1 MVMAQWLNKV
11 WGVSPQM
18 IAAVSNLSTSRKLK
32 AETNNDAAG
41 SNPTNV
47 RGYEL
52 VPLNFSYKVG
62 RAAGCPDPRAE
73 YGSWWSLVGLYAPFY
88 LAGRRFGA
96 PRYLLTEVKPS
107 NIVLG
112 DDGEWIECSIDL
124 TFEEYANEAA
134 GDKGSVTATSVS
146 SATAIGSAA
155 SAVSA
160 ASAIKIGAT
169 TADKATRKVT
179 TL

>member
-18 IAAVSNLSTSRKLK
+18 IAAISGLSTSRRLQK
-32 AETNNDAAG
+32 ETNNDAEG
-41 SNPTNV
+41 SNPTNI

-52 VPLNFSYKVG
+52 MPLSFSYKVG

-73 YGSWWSLVGLYAPFY
+73 FGSWWSLVGLYAPFY

-96 PRYLLTEVKPS
+96 QRYLLTEVKPS
-107 NIVLG
+107 DVKLTDN
-112 DDGEWIECSIDL
+112 GEWIECTIDL
-124 TFEEYANEAA
+124 TFEEYAGEAA

-146 SATAIGSAA
+146 RATAIGSAA
-155 SAVSA
+155 SVVNS

>member
-18 IAAVSNLSTSRKLK
+18 IAAISNFSTSRTLK
-32 AETNNDAAG
+32 KETNNDAEG
-41 SNPTNV
+41 SNPTNI

-52 VPLNFSYKVG
+52 VPLSFSYKVG

-73 YGSWWSLVGLYAPFY
+73 YGSWWSLVGLFAPFY

-96 PRYLLTEVKPS
+96 RRYLLTEAKPS
-107 NIVLG
+107 DVVL
-112 DDGEWIECSIDL
+112 DDNGEWLECSINL
-124 TFEEYANEAA
+124 TFEEYADEAA
-134 GDKGSVTATSVS
+134 GDKGSVTSTSVS

-169 TADKATRKVT
+169 TADKATHKVT